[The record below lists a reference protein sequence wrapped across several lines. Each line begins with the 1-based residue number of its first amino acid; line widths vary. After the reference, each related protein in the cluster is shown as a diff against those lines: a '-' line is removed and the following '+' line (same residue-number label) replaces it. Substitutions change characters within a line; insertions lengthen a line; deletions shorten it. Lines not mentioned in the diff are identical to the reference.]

1 VRVYQKEAVCQV
13 VRTRRLVGTVYVM
26 AILDIVLVGNKSMLV
41 IRWSFILL
49 FAVELVF
56 WGVWRWRRRYG
67 KR

>member
-1 VRVYQKEAVCQV
+1 M

>member
-1 VRVYQKEAVCQV
+1 V